1 MPCRFTCS
9 RINQRCLDLSAG
21 FDGDTKIVTGLGFEG
36 TQQGAQASA
45 RCSAQGYW
53 YYMSSGAPGYQTRS
67 AFQSLH
73 HQRDR
78 GRE

>member
-9 RINQRCLDLSAG
+9 RINQRCLESLDLSAG

-45 RCSAQGYW
+45 
-53 YYMSSGAPGYQTRS
+53 
-67 AFQSLH
+67 
-73 HQRDR
+73 
-78 GRE
+78 